1 MKQFLL
7 FALAL
12 TMGAATANAGQQISF
27 NHSQNQKQVMTEAQ
41 LPVQVKN
48 FLKSGNLTG
57 KVEKDFYGNPLSPF
71 RLINRQVITAS
82 AEEVERNPRARSA
95 KLRIAEK
102 V

>member
-1 MKQFLL
+1 MKQVLL

-48 FLKSGNLTG
+48 FLKRTRMLPSRLSLPMDLLPPRFHLST
-57 KVEKDFYGNPLSPF
+57 KD
-71 RLINRQVITAS
+71 S
-82 AEEVERNPRARSA
+82 AR
-95 KLRIAEK
+95 
-102 V
+102 